1 MTKRPAA
8 PHARDIMTKKV
19 TTLAPDTTL
28 LEASK
33 LLVKKRWLSAPVCD
47 KDGKFIGVFSQQCAM
62 RALVD
67 AVYDE
72 IPSTEVQ
79 AYLDPNPITIHAAAT
94 MVRCAQT
101 FADPKHRGPA
111 IIVLDDKGEKVI
123 GILTR
128 LDVLAAVSHYLG
140 GVPDRDTRLLYLSA
154 LRHVEDAPDFN
165 HNDR

>member
-1 MTKRPAA
+1 MRKRPAA

-19 TTLAPDTTL
+19 TTLAPETTL
-28 LEASK
+28 LDASK
-33 LLVKKRWLSAPVCD
+33 LLVKKRWLCAPVCGH
-47 KDGKFIGVFSQQCAM
+47 DGKFIGVFSQQCAM

-79 AYLDPNPITIHAAAT
+79 AYLDPKPIILHAGAT

-101 FADPKHRGPA
+101 FADPNHRGPA
-111 IIVLDDKGEKVI
+111 IIVLDDANERVI
-123 GILTR
+123 GIVSR

-140 GVPDRDTRLLYLSA
+140 GVPDRETRLLYLSA
-154 LRHVEDAPDFN
+154 LRQGDDAPGF
-165 HNDR
+165 